1 MTAFKEVDMFARNVS
16 FHLKSNLPPDQDAAS
31 KALTAAHR
39 VAEAKQLY
47 SRAEAVWVYAQR
59 SGDYELQN
67 EAAKIRLFAQRR
79 TGELLAQMAPH
90 PDTRGQGRPR
100 RDGAKVGRSNGA
112 TAYPVTLEEIGVTG
126 VTKDHPSKWQ
136 QVARWMSALS
146 SENRVGAMLY
156 RALHSSSPRPLSNH
170 P

>member
-1 MTAFKEVDMFARNVS
+1 MFSRNVS
-16 FHLKSNLPPDQDAAS
+16 FHLKSNLLSDQDAAS

-39 VAEAKQLY
+39 LLEAKQLY
-47 SRAEAVWVYAQR
+47 SKAEAVWVYAQQA
-59 SGDYELQN
+59 GDYELQN
-67 EAAKIRLFAQRR
+67 EAAEIRLFAKRR
-79 TGELLAQMAPH
+79 AGELLAEMTSQPGS
-90 PDTRGQGRPR
+90 RGQGRPR
-100 RDGAKVGRSNGA
+100 REGAKVGRSNGA
-112 TAYPVTLEEIGVTG
+112 TAYPVTVEEIGVS
-126 VTKDHPSKWQ
+126 KDHPSKWQ